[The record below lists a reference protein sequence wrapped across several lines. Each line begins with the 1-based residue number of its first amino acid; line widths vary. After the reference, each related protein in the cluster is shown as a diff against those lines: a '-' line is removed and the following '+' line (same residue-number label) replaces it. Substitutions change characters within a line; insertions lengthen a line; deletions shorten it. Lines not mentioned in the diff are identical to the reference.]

1 MFALLKGVQLGVIIF
16 FLVGPLFLLILE
28 ETIKSGRKA
37 ALLLALGL
45 WVSECM
51 FALISHFGLHSVFA
65 GKEIDYR
72 FGFVAALILVIAGI
86 SSIKSRNKIHEAT
99 ELKFVKLTNLFLK
112 GFLINTFN
120 PFVLLFWLGIAT
132 QVTYE
137 PKETQLFYFGLLS
150 TIILGDL
157 VKIFFSDKISQK
169 LKPKH
174 LVYLRVL
181 GGALLIIFGLV
192 IIFRI
197 IQMQ

>member
-1 MFALLKGVQLGVIIF
+1 MFALLQGVQLGVILF

-28 ETIKSGRKA
+28 ETIKSGKRA
-37 ALLLALGL
+37 AFLLAFGL
-45 WVSECM
+45 WISECM

-72 FGFVAALILVIAGI
+72 IGFIAAFILIIAGI
-86 SSIKSRNKIHEAT
+86 SSIKSRNKIHEVT
-99 ELKFVKLTNLFLK
+99 ELKFVKSSNLFLK
-112 GFLINTFN
+112 GFLVNTFN

-132 QVTYE
+132 QVTYD
-137 PKETQLFYFGLLS
+137 PKGTKFFYFGLLA

-174 LVYLRVL
+174 LVYLRAL